1 VTTTAAG
8 YDHHHRLG
16 CSSKPLLLPTGLSC
30 SWQGWAGQLLE
41 DHGLEE
47 HGGWCIAPAQY
58 SYSPSHVFPLSL
70 GASWVLAGRFL
81 QAGVLAQQKTIPR
94 WNTIGSGGAHSAFA
108 GSQPGWVLL
117 GQWSQLPWEH
127 RWPQQLFFFPLFS
140 LAPPIT
146 PLLHPIGNR
155 AGGNVSRGGARQF
168 APLTGA
174 PPALVSAT
182 VCCPAPAPCGAGA
195 AHGLATI
202 GPMVTGSAQ
211 ISLMPR
217 SNLNMTTAPP
227 SPAPTKSR

>member
-1 VTTTAAG
+1 MALGALPNHCSCPLADPAPGRDGLVNSWRTMVWRCMVGGALPLPGIILQAMSSPSPLG
-8 YDHHHRLG
+8 HHGSWQGGSYRLG
-16 CSSKPLLLPTGLSC
+16 CGPRR
-30 SWQGWAGQLLE
+30 Q
-41 DHGLEE
+41 
-47 HGGWCIAPAQY
+47 
-58 SYSPSHVFPLSL
+58 
-70 GASWVLAGRFL
+70 FL
-81 QAGVLAQQKTIPR
+81 DGIP
-94 WNTIGSGGAHSAFA
+94 GGAHSAFA

-155 AGGNVSRGGARQF
+155 AGGNVSRGGARQLV
-168 APLTGA
+168 PLTGA